1 MLSFQEYHLFQIL
14 RRFDN
19 QHLPLDLF
27 LNHYFRANG
36 ALGSKDR
43 KYLAETTYGMTRHK
57 MLLDHL
63 AGDQKAY
70 EKRAAIFKG
79 FQPEQY
85 LRVSTIPL
93 HIRVSFPKDLFDLFV
108 AQYGEDKALMLC
120 SINNTQA
127 PTTIRVNPLKTT
139 REHLMALWEGK
150 YEIEPCVRSPLGIQF
165 KKRIPFFEMEEFRA
179 GFFEV
184 QDEASQLAADRMR
197 VKPGEQALDYCAGSG
212 GKTLAFG
219 PRMQNKGQIYL
230 HDVRTLALEQ
240 ARKRLARAGIQNAQA
255 LGPHH
260 PHLEKLKKKMD
271 WVFVDAPCSGT
282 GTLRRNPDMK
292 AKFSLEMLTRLASEQ
307 KVIFEK
313 ALSFVRPG
321 GKIIYATCSL
331 LTQENEQQVA
341 HFIKTYNLNIEEEP
355 FISLPT
361 FGAMDGF
368 FAQTLS
374 KKS

>member
-43 KYLAETTYGMTRHK
+43 KYLSEAIYGMTRHK
-57 MLLDHL
+57 LLLDHL
-63 AGDQKAY
+63 AGDGRAY
-70 EKRAAIFKG
+70 EKRVAIFKG

-85 LRVSTIPL
+85 LHVPSIPL
-93 HIRVSFPKDLFDLFV
+93 HIRVSFPEELFHLFV
-108 AQYGEDKALMLC
+108 EQYGEDKALALC
-120 SINNTQA
+120 SVNNTQA
-127 PTTIRVNPLKTT
+127 PTTIRVNALKTT
-139 REHLMALWEGK
+139 RELLMEQWQGK
-150 YEIEPCVRSPLGIQF
+150 YEMEACVRSSFGIQF
-165 KKRIPFFEMEEFRA
+165 KKRVPFFEMPEFKA

-184 QDEASQLAADRMR
+184 QDEASQLAAMQMK
-197 VKPGEQALDYCAGSG
+197 VTPGDQALDYCAGSG
-212 GKTLAFG
+212 GKTLAFA
-219 PRMQNKGQIYL
+219 PLMENKGQIYL
-230 HDVRTLALEQ
+230 HDVRPIALEQ
-240 ARKRLARAGIQNAQA
+240 ARKRLARAGIQNAQT
-255 LGPHH
+255 LKSDH

-292 AKFSLEMLTRLASEQ
+292 GKFSVEMLSRLVSEQ
-307 KVIFEK
+307 RVIFEK
-313 ALSFVRPG
+313 ALSYVKPG

-331 LTQENEQQVA
+331 LARENEEQVA
-341 HFIKTYNLNIEEEP
+341 HFAKTYNLELNDEP

-361 FGAMDGF
+361 FGGMDGF
-368 FAQTLS
+368 FAQTFS
-374 KKS
+374 KKA